1 METPSVSGFATL
13 QVTALAR
20 FCYEFSIIMLD
31 VLDNRIDTDELTHHV
46 SRITHHFAAMRAE
59 WSELMESSHAGV
71 FNSWEWLYPWYTRI
85 AADRVLHILQ
95 ARDGDGQLLGL
106 MPLCMDRRSAM
117 GLTLRRLAFL
127 GDTEVGSDY
136 LDLVARRGY
145 EEDVTRAFLQSLRDS
160 ADEWDV
166 LDLLDM
172 DAEARTVQVLQ
183 EVFGGG
189 AFVVEINEGSVCPYE
204 TFVPGETSAEF
215 LRRTRRYDNYVRRKK
230 WLQKQP
236 GYRIEITSNPGEVA
250 TPLSEFMSLH
260 ASRWAEDG
268 GSQGITGPE
277 VEAFHRDATQF
288 LAERGQLRLYTMM
301 VGDRA
306 VASVYGII
314 QGGTFIYYQS
324 GRDPEWQSKSVG
336 LVLVGETFKDAID
349 MGLREYDFLR
359 GVETYKSD
367 WVTKERR
374 TVGMRVYKQGSKGA
388 WLTRSERISRATR
401 RLLKKALPDKV
412 VDLLKRSR
420 K

>member
-1 METPSVSGFATL
+1 
-13 QVTALAR
+13 
-20 FCYEFSIIMLD
+20 MLD
-31 VLDNRIDTDELTHHV
+31 VIDNRIDTDDPTHHA
-46 SRITHHFAAMRAE
+46 SRITSHFAAMRAE
-59 WSELMESSHAGV
+59 WSELMESSDAGV

-85 AADRVLHILQ
+85 GEGRTPQILE
-95 ARDGDGQLLGL
+95 ARDGERKLLGL
-106 MPLCMDRRSAM
+106 MPLCMERRRVM
-117 GLTLRRLAFL
+117 GQTLRRLAFL
-127 GDTEVGSDY
+127 GETEVGSDY
-136 LDLVARRGY
+136 LDVVARRGC
-145 EEDVTRAFLQSLRDS
+145 EEDVTRTFIQSIRDS

-172 DAEARTVQVLQ
+172 NAESHTVRVLQ
-183 EVFGGG
+183 EVFRDGP
-189 AFVVEINEGSVCPYE
+189 FVVEIDEGSVCPYE
-204 TFVPGETSAEF
+204 TFVPGETSDEF

-236 GYRIEITSNPGEVA
+236 GYRIEVTSNPGEVA
-250 TPLSEFMSLH
+250 APLSEFMQLH

-268 GSQGITGPE
+268 GSQGITGPK
-277 VEAFHRDATQF
+277 VEAFHRDATQL

-306 VASVYGII
+306 VASVYGIVH
-314 QGGTFIYYQS
+314 GGTFIYYQS

-349 MGLREYDFLR
+349 MGLHEYDFLR

-374 TVGMRVYKQGSKGA
+374 TVGVRVYKQDSRGA
-388 WLTRSERISRATR
+388 WLTRSERASRATR
-401 RLLKKALPDKV
+401 RLLKKALPGKV
-412 VDLLKRSR
+412 VEFLKRSR